1 MSLLR
6 AERIKLFSTRTPWIC
21 TGLAIVA
28 SLAFT
33 IALVGLNGEQA
44 DVTVGDTQ
52 GAGSLGRTVMLVF
65 AVLAATSEF
74 NWGTMR
80 TTFQA
85 VPKRAPAL
93 LAKVTVVG
101 VWCGLVGLVVGF
113 GSWGV
118 GVLVKPEA
126 NLTLAT
132 AADWRSVAGEGV
144 VFLLTGVL
152 GVGVGMLLRSTA
164 AALAVTLVW
173 TQLVEGL
180 TVLIPGIGH
189 HLYVW
194 MPMFAGQQFVG
205 GSLVTNALS
214 LGTLPLGP
222 VGYVLYFAAI
232 CFVLFGAGLLLTQ
245 RRDA

>member
-1 MSLLR
+1 
-6 AERIKLFSTRTPWIC
+6 
-21 TGLAIVA
+21 
-28 SLAFT
+28 
-33 IALVGLNGEQA
+33 
-44 DVTVGDTQ
+44 
-52 GAGSLGRTVMLVF
+52 
-65 AVLAATSEF
+65 
-74 NWGTMR
+74 
-80 TTFQA
+80 
-85 VPKRAPAL
+85 
-93 LAKVTVVG
+93 
-101 VWCGLVGLVVGF
+101 
-113 GSWGV
+113 
-118 GVLVKPEA
+118 VLVKPEA

>member
-6 AERIKLFSTRTPWIC
+6 AERIKLFSTRAPWLC
-21 TGLAIVA
+21 TIIAIVA
-28 SLAFT
+28 SLGFA
-33 IALVGLNGEQA
+33 IALIGLNGEQA
-44 DVTVGDTQ
+44 DITVADTQ
-52 GAGSLGRTVMLVF
+52 GASQLGRTVMLVF
-65 AVLAATSEF
+65 AVLSATSEF

-101 VWCGLVGLVVGF
+101 IWCGLVGLVVGF

-118 GVLVKPEA
+118 GVLVKPDA
-126 NLTLAT
+126 NLSLTT
-132 AADWRSVAGEGV
+132 TADWRSVTGQGLL
-144 VFLLTGVL
+144 FLLTGVL

-164 AALAVTLVW
+164 AAIAVTLVW

-180 TVLIPGIGH
+180 VVLIPGIGH

-222 VGYVLYFAAI
+222 VGYVAYFAAI
-232 CFVLFGAGLLLTQ
+232 CVVLFGAGLLLTQ